1 MDYQLQQTGTQ
12 VQEILNQAPG
22 VIASSALDTLD
33 ATGVFYVADDNGK
46 VSGILLCATEIEDGA
61 TVYVQ
66 CYLHDGVV
74 VMRAGSS
81 LPLTGQW
88 SNLMQMQI
96 NDLQNSK
103 VSKRTG
109 YDLSKNDFTDYYKG
123 SIDALMRDV
132 SRLSDGKLGWEFVAG
147 LPAISYNTLNKVYF
161 IQSTVDA
168 NCVDA
173 WIVDTSV
180 TPNAWKQIGKSID
193 TSVFYQKP
201 ANGIP
206 KTDLASAV
214 QASLEN
220 ADTAVQPAALTPI
233 QNAINTIEAVIP
245 SAASAQNQLA
255 DKSYVDGKVASGT
268 ANFVGTF
275 NSLSEL
281 QAVQNPT
288 NNDYGFVIEKDA
300 LGNEYYDRYK
310 YNASTQQWLF
320 EYKVESTPFT
330 ADQWAAI
337 QSGMTAALVTKLN
350 ALPTAQELN
359 AALAGKQPS
368 INTVE
373 VSVGNGTGTP
383 SGTASVSG
391 NKMTFSFENLK
402 GDTGP
407 AGPQGPKGDT
417 GATGEQGPKGDTGD
431 TGATGATGA
440 TGPAGPQGPKGD
452 TGETGPQGPQGIQGI
467 QGVPGPQG
475 PKGDTGVTG
484 DASSL
489 AIIHG
494 IDKTTSYASTDVCG
508 ADAAQALLNEIEGG
522 FYY

>member
-1 MDYQLQQTGTQ
+1 MDYQLQQTGQ
-12 VQEILNQAPG
+12 EVQEILNQAPNA
-22 VIASSALDTLD
+22 IAASALDTLD
-33 ATGVFYVADDNGK
+33 ATGMYYTTDDNGK
-46 VSGILLCATEIEDGA
+46 VSGIVLCTEEIEDGV
-61 TVYVQ
+61 TVYAQ
-66 CYLHDGVV
+66 SYLHDGVV
-74 VMRAGSS
+74 ELRAGSS
-81 LPLTGQW
+81 LPLTGRW
-88 SNLMQMQI
+88 ANFAQI
-96 NDLQNSK
+96 QIDALNTALGNK
-103 VSKRTG
+103 VSKRAG
-109 YDLSKNDFTDYYKG
+109 YDLSQNDFTDYYKG
-123 SIDALMRDV
+123 SIESLMRTV
-132 SRLSDGKLGWEFVAG
+132 ASLSQ
-147 LPAISYNTLNKVYF
+147 NKQDK
-161 IQSTVDA
+161 I
-168 NCVDA
+168 
-173 WIVDTSV
+173 
-180 TPNAWKQIGKSID
+180 
-193 TSVFYQKP
+193 
-201 ANGIP
+201 
-206 KTDLASAV
+206 TDLDAIRSG
-214 QASLEN
+214 
-220 ADTAVQPAALTPI
+220 ADAGSTAVQPAALTPI

-275 NSLSEL
+275 NSLAEL
-281 QAVQNPT
+281 HSVQNPT

-337 QSGMTAALVTKLN
+337 QSGMTAALVTKLD

-359 AALAGKQPS
+359 TAFAGKQPN

-417 GATGEQGPKGDTGD
+417 GATGEQGPAGPQGPKGDTGD

-452 TGETGPQGPQGIQGI
+452 TGETGPQGPQGLQGI

-494 IDKTTSYASTDVCG
+494 IDKTTSYAATDVCG

>member
-1 MDYQLQQTGTQ
+1 MDYQLQQTGAQ
-12 VQEILNQAPG
+12 VQEILNQAPIEITSEQLFDQVTNEG
-22 VIASSALDTLD
+22 VYLVTTEGIVDSIMICVKMGSDYIQTRL
-33 ATGVFYVADDNGK
+33 VAG
-46 VSGILLCATEIEDGA
+46 S
-61 TVYVQ
+61 VY
-66 CYLHDGVV
+66 Y
-74 VMRAGSS
+74 RTGSS
-81 LPLTGQW
+81 LPISGLW
-88 SNLMQMQI
+88 LNHL
-96 NDLQNSK
+96 DDK
-103 VSKRTG
+103 VNKVEG
-109 YDLSKNDFTDYYKG
+109 YGLSKNDFSDYYK
-123 SIDALMRDV
+123 STIESLMRTV
-132 SRLSDGKLGWEFVAG
+132 ASLSQ
-147 LPAISYNTLNKVYF
+147 NKQDK
-161 IQSTVDA
+161 I
-168 NCVDA
+168 
-173 WIVDTSV
+173 
-180 TPNAWKQIGKSID
+180 
-193 TSVFYQKP
+193 
-201 ANGIP
+201 
-206 KTDLASAV
+206 TDLDTIRSGASAG
-214 QASLEN
+214 S
-220 ADTAVQPAALTPI
+220 TAVQPAALTPI

-245 SAASAQNQLA
+245 SAASTQNQLA
-255 DKSYVDGKVASGT
+255 DKNYVDGKVASGT

-275 NSLSEL
+275 NSLAEL

-337 QSGMTAALVTKLN
+337 QSGITSALVTKLD

-359 AALAGKQPS
+359 TAFAGKQPN

-373 VSVGNGTGTP
+373 VSVDNGTGTP

-431 TGATGATGA
+431 TGPAGPKGDTGATGEQ
-440 TGPAGPQGPKGD
+440 GPAGPQGPKGD
-452 TGETGPQGPQGIQGI
+452 TGDTGPQGPQGIQGI

-494 IDKTTSYASTDVCG
+494 IDSTTTYGDTDVCG

>member
-1 MDYQLQQTGTQ
+1 MDYQLQQTGQ
-12 VQEILNQAPG
+12 EVQEILNQAPNA
-22 VIASSALDTLD
+22 IAASALDTLD
-33 ATGVFYVADDNGK
+33 ATGMYYITDDNGK
-46 VSGILLCATEIEDGA
+46 VSGIVLCTAEIKDGV
-61 TVYVQ
+61 TVYAQ
-66 CYLHDGVV
+66 SYLHDGVV
-74 VMRAGSS
+74 ELRAGSS

-88 SNLMQMQI
+88 ANFAQI
-96 NDLQNSK
+96 QIDALNTALGNK
-103 VSKRTG
+103 VSKRAG
-109 YDLSKNDFTDYYKG
+109 YDLSQNDFTDYYKG
-123 SIDALMRDV
+123 SIESLMRTV
-132 SRLSDGKLGWEFVAG
+132 ASLSQ
-147 LPAISYNTLNKVYF
+147 NKQDK
-161 IQSTVDA
+161 I
-168 NCVDA
+168 
-173 WIVDTSV
+173 
-180 TPNAWKQIGKSID
+180 
-193 TSVFYQKP
+193 
-201 ANGIP
+201 
-206 KTDLASAV
+206 TDLDAIRSG
-214 QASLEN
+214 
-220 ADTAVQPAALTPI
+220 ADAGSTAVQPAALTPI

-255 DKSYVDGKVASGT
+255 DKTYVDGKVASGT

-275 NSLSEL
+275 NSLTEL

-337 QSGMTAALVTKLN
+337 QSGITSALVTKLN

-359 AALAGKQPS
+359 TAFAGKQPN

-407 AGPQGPKGDT
+407 AGPKGDT
-417 GATGEQGPKGDTGD
+417 GATGAQGPKGD
-431 TGATGATGA
+431 TGATGA
-440 TGPAGPQGPKGD
+440 TGPAGPQGEKGDKGD
-452 TGETGPQGPQGIQGI
+452 TGATGAQGPQGIQGV
-467 QGVPGPQG
+467 QGPQG

-489 AIIHG
+489 TIVHG
-494 IDKTTSYASTDVCG
+494 IDQTTSYGTMDVCG

>member
-1 MDYQLQQTGTQ
+1 MYYQLQQTGAQ
-12 VQEILNQAPG
+12 VQEILNQAPNA
-22 VIASSALDTLD
+22 IAASALDTLD
-33 ATGVFYVADDNGK
+33 ATGMFYITDDNGK
-46 VSGILLCATEIEDGA
+46 VSGIVLCTAEIEDGV
-61 TVYVQ
+61 TVYAQ
-66 CYLHDGVV
+66 SYLHDGVV
-74 VMRAGSS
+74 ELRAGSS

-88 SNLMQMQI
+88 ANFAQMQI
-96 NDLQNSK
+96 NALNTALGNK
-103 VSKRTG
+103 VSKRAG
-109 YDLSKNDFTDYYKG
+109 YDLSQNDFTDYYKG
-123 SIDALMRDV
+123 SIESLMRIV
-132 SRLSDGKLGWEFVAG
+132 ASLSQ
-147 LPAISYNTLNKVYF
+147 NKQDK
-161 IQSTVDA
+161 I
-168 NCVDA
+168 
-173 WIVDTSV
+173 
-180 TPNAWKQIGKSID
+180 
-193 TSVFYQKP
+193 
-201 ANGIP
+201 
-206 KTDLASAV
+206 TDLDAIRSG
-214 QASLEN
+214 
-220 ADTAVQPAALTPI
+220 ADAGSTAVQPSALTPI

-255 DKSYVDGKVASGT
+255 DKNYVDGKVASGT

-275 NSLSEL
+275 NSLAEL

-337 QSGMTAALVTKLN
+337 QSGMTAALVTKLD

-359 AALAGKQPS
+359 TAFAGKQPS

-402 GDTGP
+402 GDTGDTGP
-407 AGPQGPKGDT
+407 AGPKGDT
-417 GATGEQGPKGDTGD
+417 GATGEQGPAGPQGPKGDTGD

-489 AIIHG
+489 TIIHG
-494 IDKTTSYASTDVCG
+494 IDKTTTYGDTDVCG
-508 ADAAQALLNEIEGG
+508 ADAAQALFNEIEGG

>member
-1 MDYQLQQTGTQ
+1 MDYQLQQTGAQ
-12 VQEILNQAPG
+12 VQEILNQAPIEITSEQLFDQVTNEG
-22 VIASSALDTLD
+22 VYLVTTEGIVDSIMICVKMGSDYIQTRL
-33 ATGVFYVADDNGK
+33 VAG
-46 VSGILLCATEIEDGA
+46 S
-61 TVYVQ
+61 VY
-66 CYLHDGVV
+66 Y
-74 VMRAGSS
+74 RTGSS
-81 LPLTGQW
+81 LPISGLW
-88 SNLMQMQI
+88 LNHL
-96 NDLQNSK
+96 DDK
-103 VSKRTG
+103 VNKVEG
-109 YDLSKNDFTDYYKG
+109 YGLSKNDFSDYYK
-123 SIDALMRDV
+123 STIESLMRTV
-132 SRLSDGKLGWEFVAG
+132 ASLSQ
-147 LPAISYNTLNKVYF
+147 NKQDK
-161 IQSTVDA
+161 I
-168 NCVDA
+168 
-173 WIVDTSV
+173 
-180 TPNAWKQIGKSID
+180 
-193 TSVFYQKP
+193 
-201 ANGIP
+201 
-206 KTDLASAV
+206 TDLDTIRSGASAG
-214 QASLEN
+214 S
-220 ADTAVQPAALTPI
+220 TAVQPAALTPI

-245 SAASAQNQLA
+245 SAASTQNQLA
-255 DKSYVDGKVASGT
+255 DKNYVDGKVASGT

-275 NSLSEL
+275 NSLAEL

-337 QSGMTAALVTKLN
+337 QSGITSALVTKLD

-359 AALAGKQPS
+359 TAFAGKQPS

-489 AIIHG
+489 TIIHG
-494 IDKTTSYASTDVCG
+494 IDKTTTYGTNDVCG

>member
-1 MDYQLQQTGTQ
+1 M
-12 VQEILNQAPG
+12 QEILNQAPS
-22 VIASSALDTLD
+22 VIAASALDTLD
-33 ATGVFYVADDNGK
+33 ATGMYYITDGNGK
-46 VSGILLCATEIEDGA
+46 VSGIVLCTTEIEDGV
-61 TVYVQ
+61 TVYAQ
-66 CYLHDGVV
+66 SYLHDGVV
-74 VMRAGSS
+74 ELRAGSS

-88 SNLMQMQI
+88 ANFAQMQI
-96 NDLQNSK
+96 DALNTALGDK

-109 YDLSKNDFTDYYKG
+109 YDLSQNDFTNYYKG
-123 SIDALMRDV
+123 SIESLMRNV
-132 SRLSDGKLGWEFVAG
+132 ASLSQ
-147 LPAISYNTLNKVYF
+147 NKQDK
-161 IQSTVDA
+161 I
-168 NCVDA
+168 
-173 WIVDTSV
+173 
-180 TPNAWKQIGKSID
+180 
-193 TSVFYQKP
+193 
-201 ANGIP
+201 
-206 KTDLASAV
+206 TDLDAIRSG
-214 QASLEN
+214 
-220 ADTAVQPAALTPI
+220 ADAGSTAVQPAALTPI

-245 SAASAQNQLA
+245 SAASAQNQVA
-255 DKSYVDGKVASGT
+255 DKNYVDGKVASGT

-275 NSLSEL
+275 NSLDEL
-281 QAVQNPT
+281 QSVQNPT

-337 QSGMTAALVTKLN
+337 QSGITSALVKKLN

-359 AALAGKQPS
+359 TAFAGKQPN

-407 AGPQGPKGDT
+407 AGPKGDT
-417 GATGEQGPKGDTGD
+417 GATGAQGPKGD
-431 TGATGATGA
+431 TGATGA
-440 TGPAGPQGPKGD
+440 TGPAGPQGEKGDKGD
-452 TGETGPQGPQGIQGI
+452 TGATGAQGPQGIQGV
-467 QGVPGPQG
+467 QGPQG

-489 AIIHG
+489 TIIHG
-494 IDKTTSYASTDVCG
+494 IDKTTSYGTTDVCG